1 MKKVSKLKQPN
12 KFLKIIFANFAATRQ
27 LPWFVYW
34 HKTLDCRNCSNFQ
47 SRNLFSF
54 RQSISPALYA
64 LHIRIESVI
73 GKLNFCQNKKKLP
86 VQIKDNIIIESNV
99 AIMGDP
105 LPFVFVAIFR
115 AGSVFRR
122 LVQIQYPHSTVSR
135 SLLGHDDV
143 I

>member
-64 LHIRIESVI
+64 LHNRTESVL

-86 VQIKDNIIIESNV
+86 VQIKKISSLNEMQQSSN
-99 AIMGDP
+99 DP
-105 LPFVFVAIFR
+105 LPFMFVTIFR

>member
-12 KFLKIIFANFAATRQ
+12 KFLKIIFANFAATCQ

-64 LHIRIESVI
+64 LHNRTESVF
-73 GKLNFCQNKKKLP
+73 GKPNFCGNWKKVP
-86 VQIKDNIIIESNV
+86 VQIEDNIIMESNV

-122 LVQIQYPHSTVSR
+122 LV
-135 SLLGHDDV
+135 
-143 I
+143 